1 MRKFS
6 GAAEKGSVKGHV
18 PVSMKRR
25 RHISIERQRRVQMN
39 TLLESLQ
46 ALLPDSTPRK
56 DRYTL
61 LTEITNYLQSLEKS
75 IQDLA
80 TCKEEI
86 MSSLTKAT
94 TTIKLNKVAT
104 LSTPLHQVSLR
115 NFHVH
120 VFKQC
125 KSMNGLKE
133 IIITFTSPRIKGI
146 FSQILFLFNL
156 NQVQVINATISG
168 ALDNQLLHYF
178 HAQVPK
184 DLNFE
189 GNDLK
194 VMFSSSQIS
203 LLQEHIP

>member
-1 MRKFS
+1 MELEQVLVSGADSSGASAVSNPTMRKFS

-94 TTIKLNKVAT
+94 TTIKLNKVLWITNCYITSMHRFQKISTLKAT
-104 LSTPLHQVSLR
+104 T
-115 NFHVH
+115 
-120 VFKQC
+120 
-125 KSMNGLKE
+125 
-133 IIITFTSPRIKGI
+133 
-146 FSQILFLFNL
+146 
-156 NQVQVINATISG
+156 
-168 ALDNQLLHYF
+168 
-178 HAQVPK
+178 
-184 DLNFE
+184 
-189 GNDLK
+189 
-194 VMFSSSQIS
+194 
-203 LLQEHIP
+203 